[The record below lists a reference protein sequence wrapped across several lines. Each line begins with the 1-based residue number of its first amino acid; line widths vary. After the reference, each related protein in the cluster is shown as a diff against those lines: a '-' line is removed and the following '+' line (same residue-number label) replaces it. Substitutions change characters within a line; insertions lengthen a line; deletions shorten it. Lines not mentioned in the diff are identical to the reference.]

1 MFLYIM
7 FRKNISEII
16 FIMVIF
22 ILLVSCSSHK
32 SLANL
37 PSGVKWERAEDF
49 YNREKFNK
57 AIPYYQQLIFER
69 SSIYTADAQYKLGEC
84 YFNTKKYIDAIF
96 EYQEL
101 LRLFPD
107 NLLAADAQYRIGE
120 AYVKLSLKPDLTQ
133 EDSQRAID
141 NFERF
146 LEKYP
151 QDNRKSEALKH
162 ITDMQIKQ
170 IEKTFKNGY
179 IYFKIKDYP
188 ASQLY
193 LSEIIE
199 LGNHNE
205 LEKKSVYY
213 NAIIHI
219 DRKEAADALNSID
232 HLKTYFPE
240 SKELKTA
247 EKRFKRM
254 NSWFWRMV
262 YFY

>member
-1 MFLYIM
+1 MN
-7 FRKNISEII
+7 RKIVIIKLFMVVMSI
-16 FIMVIF
+16 FI
-22 ILLVSCSSHK
+22 VSCSSHK

-37 PSGVKWERAEDF
+37 PSSVKWERAEDF

-69 SSIYTADAQYKLGEC
+69 SSVYTAEAQFKLGEC
-84 YFNTKKYIDAIF
+84 YFNIKKYIDAIF

-107 NLLAADAQYRIGE
+107 NLLAVDAQYRIGE
-120 AYVKLSLKPDLTQ
+120 AYVKLSLKPELTQ
-133 EDSQRAID
+133 EDSHRAID
-141 NFERF
+141 NFTRF
-146 LEKYP
+146 IEKYP
-151 QDNRKSEALKH
+151 QDSRIPEAYKH
-162 ITDMQIKQ
+162 IADMQIKL

-193 LSEIIE
+193 LSDIIE
-199 LGNHNE
+199 LANRNE

-219 DRKEAADALNSID
+219 DRKEEAEALNSID
-232 HLKTYFPE
+232 HLKRYFPE
-240 SKELKTA
+240 SKELKVA

>member
-1 MFLYIM
+1 MI
-7 FRKNISEII
+7 
-16 FIMVIF
+16 
-22 ILLVSCSSHK
+22 SCSSSR

-37 PSGVKWERAEDF
+37 PSSVKWERAEAF

-57 AIPYYQQLIFER
+57 AIPFYQQLIFER
-69 SSIYTADAQYKLGEC
+69 SSIYTAEAQFKLGQC
-84 YFNTKKYIDAIF
+84 YYNTKKYVDAIF
-96 EYQEL
+96 EFQEL

-107 NLLAADAQYRIGE
+107 NVLAGDAQYRIGE
-120 AYVKLSLKPDLTQ
+120 AYVKLSLKPELTQ
-133 EDSQRAID
+133 EDSHRAID
-141 NFERF
+141 NFTRF
-146 LEKYP
+146 IEKYP
-151 QDNRKSEALKH
+151 QDNRISEAYQH
-162 ITDMQIKQ
+162 IANMQIKL
-170 IEKTFKNGY
+170 IEKAFRAGY

-193 LSEIIE
+193 LNEIIA
-199 LGNHNE
+199 LANHND

-219 DRKEAADALNSID
+219 DRKEEGEAQNSID

-247 EKRFKRM
+247 EKRLKRM